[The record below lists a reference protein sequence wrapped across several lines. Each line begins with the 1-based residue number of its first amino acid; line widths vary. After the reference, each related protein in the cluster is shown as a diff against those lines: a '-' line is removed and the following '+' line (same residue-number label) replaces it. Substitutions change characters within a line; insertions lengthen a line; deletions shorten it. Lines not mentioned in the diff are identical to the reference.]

1 MRTEY
6 DVIVVGGGMAGLTAT
21 AYLLKEK
28 KNVLLIEKD
37 EHLGGLVGAFK
48 VNGFTLDKGA
58 RGIIDSGIVFPM
70 LKQLG
75 LSLEF
80 VDNPIE
86 MRVENETV
94 TLSRKDD
101 LEAYRLMLKKLYPDH
116 TKDVDRILE
125 EIYKVMGY
133 MDVLYGI
140 ENPLFLPKPYSMDYL
155 KNTLLPW
162 MLKFLPNILKAEKM
176 MEPIEKHLDKITSSS
191 ALRHII
197 AQHFFEDTPSFFGL
211 SYFTLYLQ
219 YHYPKGST
227 QALVDALVNSFDETY
242 LTIKTSLEVT
252 EIDPITRSIT
262 LNHEVFTA
270 KELLWAA
277 DINTLYQRISPDHLK
292 PKELKNLRDKQK
304 TYASLKGADSVLS
317 NYFMVDLD
325 PKEVEKYFGCH
336 VFYTPSK
343 EGLSKLSLNDIRT
356 HSGFVSDEGQL
367 FEWMEKMLRHT
378 TYEISIPVLR
388 DPSLAPIGKSALIVS
403 FLMDYGLT
411 QHFKDLGLYGKLKA
425 FVEEQV
431 YEILSEKAPVLKDRL
446 IQTITST
453 PLTIQQRTNAHEGSL
468 SGYSFKNKPFPVQ
481 YKFLSVSKSVFT
493 SFKHIKQAGQFAFNP
508 AGVPVAILTGKLA
521 ADQILK
527 DLQKWKD

>member
-140 ENPLFLPKPYSMDYL
+140 ENPLFLPKPYSMEYL

-211 SYFTLYLQ
+211 
-219 YHYPKGST
+219 
-227 QALVDALVNSFDETY
+227 
-242 LTIKTSLEVT
+242 
-252 EIDPITRSIT
+252 
-262 LNHEVFTA
+262 
-270 KELLWAA
+270 
-277 DINTLYQRISPDHLK
+277 
-292 PKELKNLRDKQK
+292 
-304 TYASLKGADSVLS
+304 
-317 NYFMVDLD
+317 
-325 PKEVEKYFGCH
+325 
-336 VFYTPSK
+336 
-343 EGLSKLSLNDIRT
+343 
-356 HSGFVSDEGQL
+356 
-367 FEWMEKMLRHT
+367 
-378 TYEISIPVLR
+378 
-388 DPSLAPIGKSALIVS
+388 
-403 FLMDYGLT
+403 
-411 QHFKDLGLYGKLKA
+411 
-425 FVEEQV
+425 
-431 YEILSEKAPVLKDRL
+431 
-446 IQTITST
+446 
-453 PLTIQQRTNAHEGSL
+453 
-468 SGYSFKNKPFPVQ
+468 
-481 YKFLSVSKSVFT
+481 
-493 SFKHIKQAGQFAFNP
+493 
-508 AGVPVAILTGKLA
+508 
-521 ADQILK
+521 
-527 DLQKWKD
+527 